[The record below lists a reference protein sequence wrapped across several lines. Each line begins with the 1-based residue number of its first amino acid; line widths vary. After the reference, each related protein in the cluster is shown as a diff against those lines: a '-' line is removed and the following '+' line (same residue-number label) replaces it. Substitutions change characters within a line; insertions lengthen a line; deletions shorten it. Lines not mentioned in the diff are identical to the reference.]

1 MGRLQLALNVNDI
14 EEAKEFYTKLFG
26 ASPAKERPG
35 YANYALDDP
44 SLKLVLIET
53 PGAGGTLNHVG
64 VEVFSTDEV
73 VTNHERVASTG
84 LEVAKEETE
93 VDCCYA
99 VQNKFWLNDPDG
111 MEWEYYTVLA
121 DGKRGAETVTSEG
134 AAQACC

>member
-14 EEAKEFYTKLFG
+14 GEATAFYTKLFG
-26 ASPAKERPG
+26 QGPAKERPG
-35 YANYALDDP
+35 YANFALDDP
-44 SLKLVLIET
+44 SLKLVLIEQ
-53 PGAGGTLNHVG
+53 PGSGGSLNHLG

-73 VTNHERVASTG
+73 VTNHERVSSTG
-84 LEVAKEETE
+84 LEVASEETE

-121 DGKRGAETVTSEG
+121 DGKQPASEN
-134 AAQACC
+134 AACY

>member
-14 EEAKEFYTKLFG
+14 DKATAFYSKLFG
-26 ASPAKERPG
+26 ATPSKERPG
-35 YANYALDDP
+35 YANFALDDP

-73 VTNHERVASTG
+73 SSNLDRVSSSGLDVAS
-84 LEVAKEETE
+84 EETE

-121 DGKRGAETVTSEG
+121 DGKRGAEAPADQEP
-134 AAQACC
+134 AQACC